1 MVPDHSLVRWLSRI
15 GDLRNHI
22 SHENVTRPLFFNIL
36 TVPATPGAE
45 TQANLSKMMLKCDSG
60 LVLTQFC
67 SQYID
72 S

>member
-36 TVPATPGAE
+36 GVLATSGAE
-45 TQANLSKMMLKCDSG
+45 TEANQRKMMLKFDFG
-60 LVLTQFC
+60 LVLIQFD
-67 SQYID
+67 SGHID

>member
-36 TVPATPGAE
+36 GVPATSGAE
-45 TQANLSKMMLKCDSG
+45 TEANQRKMMCKCDSG
-60 LVLTQFC
+60 LVLTEFG
-67 SQYID
+67 SQNIG